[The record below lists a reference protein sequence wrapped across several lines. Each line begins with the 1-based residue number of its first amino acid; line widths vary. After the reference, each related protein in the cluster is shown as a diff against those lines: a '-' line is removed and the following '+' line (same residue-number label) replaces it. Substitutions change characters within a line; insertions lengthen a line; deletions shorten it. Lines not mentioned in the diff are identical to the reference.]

1 MIAQIAY
8 YMILG
13 KPLILY
19 MGITTYSLFIFAA
32 LIPILNNKKVWNI
45 PFIWH
50 IRTAKIAILF
60 ATLHGLMGLS
70 IYLDV

>member
-19 MGITTYSLFIFAA
+19 MGIVTYSLFLFTA
-32 LIPILNNKKVWNI
+32 LIPILNNKKVWDI

-50 IRTAKIAILF
+50 IRVAKIAILF
-60 ATLHGLMGLS
+60 ATVHGILGLS
-70 IYLDV
+70 IYLGV